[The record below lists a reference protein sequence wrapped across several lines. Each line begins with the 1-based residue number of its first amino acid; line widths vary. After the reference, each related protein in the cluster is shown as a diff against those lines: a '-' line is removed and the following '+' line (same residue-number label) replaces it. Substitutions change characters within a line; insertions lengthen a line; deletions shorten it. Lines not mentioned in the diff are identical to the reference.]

1 MYKLISN
8 SNVFTDDILDVVCK
22 NRGVD
27 KNKIKNPSVEDVIH
41 YSKLKNID
49 KAVQLFKTI
58 TKRESSELAIV
69 VDSDPD

>member
-8 SNVFTDDILDVVCK
+8 SNVFTEDILDVVCK

-27 KNKIKNPSVEDVIH
+27 KNKIMNPSFDDVIH
-41 YSKLKNID
+41 YSKLKNMD
-49 KAVQLFKTI
+49 RAVQFFKTI

>member
-8 SNVFTDDILDVVCK
+8 CNVFTDDILDVVCK

-27 KNKIKNPSVEDVIH
+27 KNKIMNPSIKDVIH
-41 YSKLKNID
+41 YSNLKNID
-49 KAVQLFKTI
+49 KAVKLFKTI
-58 TKRESSELAIV
+58 TKRETSEVAIV